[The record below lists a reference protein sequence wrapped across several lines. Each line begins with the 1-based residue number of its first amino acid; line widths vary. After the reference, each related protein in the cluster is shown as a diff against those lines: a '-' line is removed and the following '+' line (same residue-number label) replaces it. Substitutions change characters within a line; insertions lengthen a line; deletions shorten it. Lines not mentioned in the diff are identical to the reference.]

1 MWTVK
6 ILITTYWYDLLLLIN
21 DLDVDLHILVRPL
34 GSLVELPMQGGQV
47 DIMPNIVWDR
57 RKRGQGGGRK
67 GREEEERGGEEE
79 ERGREEEERGGGEER
94 GRRGWMR

>member
-1 MWTVK
+1 MK